1 MQVMLKTLD
10 SYRGIMSTAHSDYS
24 YNASCCSL
32 TRNTLQREVWAPSSL
47 CKVLGPIQD

>member
-10 SYRGIMSTAHSDYS
+10 SYRGIMSTARSDYS